1 MSRPRKLTLP
11 ISDLKSFKTLKS
23 ELQSLPELE
32 NYDIDESV
40 LIFKEKYSYK
50 VRPKNIQKAIDR
62 LSYYAG
68 RSKKQEV
75 FTRQDF
81 CNLLGISRPTLR
93 KWINESIII
102 MEVIPHYQRNK
113 QTFLFDANVARNII
127 QDLTNYQTSIIPGK
141 ELIE

>member
-32 NYDIDESV
+32 NYDFDNGILV
-40 LIFKEKYSYK
+40 FKEKYSYK

-62 LSYYAG
+62 LSYYAR
-68 RSKKQEV
+68 RSKEQEV

-93 KWINESIII
+93 KWINEDIIF
-102 MEVIPHYQRNK
+102 MEIIPHYQRNK
-113 QTFLFDANVARNII
+113 QTFLFDATVARSIVS
-127 QDLTNYQTSIIPGK
+127 DLNDYLILTVKGG
-141 ELIE
+141 ELK

>member
-11 ISDLKSFKTLKS
+11 ISDLKCFKTLKS

-32 NYDIDESV
+32 NYDFDNGILV
-40 LIFKEKYSYK
+40 FKEKYSYK

-62 LSYYAG
+62 LSYYAR
-68 RSKKQEV
+68 RSKEQEV

-93 KWINESIII
+93 KWINEDIIF
-102 MEVIPHYQRNK
+102 MEIIPHYQRNK
-113 QTFLFDANVARNII
+113 QTFLFDATVARSIVS
-127 QDLTNYQTSIIPGK
+127 DLNDYLILTVKGG
-141 ELIE
+141 ELK

>member
-11 ISDLKSFKTLKS
+11 ISDLKCFKTLKS
-23 ELQSLPELE
+23 ELQSLPELDKF
-32 NYDIDESV
+32 DIDQSLLV
-40 LIFKEKYSYK
+40 LKEKYSYK
-50 VRPKNIQKAIDR
+50 VRTKNIQKAIDR

-102 MEVIPHYQRNK
+102 MEVIPDYQRNK
-113 QTFLFDANVARNII
+113 QTFPFDATVARNIVG
-127 QDLTNYQTSIIPGK
+127 DLNDYLIHTVRGR
-141 ELIE
+141 ELK

>member
-23 ELQSLPELE
+23 ELQSYPELE
-32 NYDIDESV
+32 NYNIDEGV

-113 QTFLFDANVARNII
+113 QTFPFDATVARNIVG
-127 QDLTNYQTSIIPGK
+127 DLNDYLIHTVRGR
-141 ELIE
+141 ELK